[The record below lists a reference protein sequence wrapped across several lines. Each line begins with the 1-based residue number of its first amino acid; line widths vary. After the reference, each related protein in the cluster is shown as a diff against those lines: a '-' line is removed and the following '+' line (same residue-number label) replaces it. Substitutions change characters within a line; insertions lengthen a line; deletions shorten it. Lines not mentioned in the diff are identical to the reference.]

1 MATLTPTADAADA
14 PVAGLQKPTA
24 GSGRGRNLG
33 LLLVWT
39 ALIVTTII
47 SLWPMY
53 WLFVSALT
61 PTQETIKTPP
71 DLLPI
76 HASLDNFVRLFQ
88 RARDYKLW
96 FVNSLIITL
105 SITAFHVVVDTLAGY
120 GFAKKRF
127 PGRTVLF
134 ALLLSTLMVPAQVTL
149 VPLYIVTRNLE
160 LLNNPLA
167 VILPGTAN
175 VLGVFLMRQYIRTL
189 PNELE
194 EAARIDGASEI
205 GIFRHVILPLC
216 APAMAALAIFTFV
229 FYWNDF
235 IWPLIVLQ
243 RSPNFTLPV
252 GVASL
257 QGEFGTDYGVIFAGA
272 AFAALPIV
280 VFFLAFQ
287 RYFLEGVRLGAVKG

>member
-1 MATLTPTADAADA
+1 MSSTNVRAWNARNTSVWLVLVITTL
-14 PVAGLQKPTA
+14 
-24 GSGRGRNLG
+24 
-33 LLLVWT
+33 
-39 ALIVTTII
+39 I
-47 SLWPMY
+47 SIYPLYGMY
-53 WLFVSALT
+53 ITALT
-61 PTQETIKTPP
+61 PTFDTVKTPP
-71 DLLPI
+71 DLIPI
-76 HASLDNFVRLFQ
+76 HASLENFQ
-88 RARDYKLW
+88 RLLVKARDYPRW
-96 FVNSLIITL
+96 FSNSLVITL
-105 SITAFHVVVDTLAGY
+105 SITAFHVFFDTLSGY
-120 GFAKKRF
+120 AFAKKRF
-127 PGRTVLF
+127 PGRDVMF
-134 ALLLSTLMVPAQVTL
+134 AILLATLMIPPQVTL
-149 VPLYIVTRNLE
+149 VPLYIVTRTLG

-167 VILPGTAN
+167 VILPGTAR
-175 VLGVFLMRQYIRTL
+175 VLGIFLMRQYIRTL

-243 RSPNFTLPV
+243 RSENFTLPV

-272 AFAALPIV
+272 ALAALPIV
-280 VFFLAFQ
+280 GFFLAFQ